1 MSAFT
6 PIAAIRLPLV
16 FLVLVVLGL
25 GDAAAAPVSNYWKT
39 FAAEGDR
46 SATDVLIDYS
56 YAGYGNGEVAI
67 PDVSGPVFKVVDF
80 GAIPDDALSDE
91 EAIRRTIAAA
101 ERAEGGVV
109 LFPPGKFLVWTER
122 TQAASISIQSSNLVI
137 RGAGSSRGGTVIRAV
152 HSGYGIGPYVVPKK
166 AQDFEVIPYVFK
178 FQVPASETKPVTTEL
193 NGAVKRGDFRLPVK
207 TTAGFRVGDW
217 INLGAKTLKLNAQL
231 LAGLT
236 PDVTWTRLNEGMQIN
251 EKHRIAAITEGAL
264 ILREPLLV
272 NLGADYE
279 VLVSVTP
286 MIEGVGVEDI
296 AFAGGWRA
304 DFLHHRNALDDEGW
318 DALVFDGVA
327 DGWVRRCAFL
337 NLNSGIYLKKSAAC
351 SLLQNR
357 YAGAKGHYNSAVR
370 ADSSFNLMGLSTD
383 QSGHLHGVSTGN
395 RSAGTV
401 VWRWK
406 LAYNQSVDSHGN
418 GPYAT
423 LIDRVDGGSFTKSGG
438 PAPSFP
444 NHLDGLVFWNFSYA
458 GKDEEPVNLYEA
470 KRGTAKFVKPL
481 FVGLH
486 GAPVFLTPEA
496 LGGDESRGQPVAP
509 ESLYEAQ
516 LERRLGKTPAWVDH
530 ARREWE
536 SLQSAELPPEA
547 ADRPPLADLYPEE
560 FALMDLLQDWAGLMS
575 NQELGWSTPIDLKTD
590 AKAETIQLGRDY
602 GLLRTV
608 LHQLATY
615 ASPRPV
621 KDEKTGAW
629 VTPPPLTVRVQVN
642 AKDISLTLAVAAP
655 ASDREK
661 NQGAMDVASR
671 LAASCQA
678 TLRVDE
684 RELRLTVKR

>member
-6 PIAAIRLPLV
+6 PFAAIRLPLV
-16 FLVLVVLGL
+16 LLVLVLGE
-25 GDAAAAPVSNYWKT
+25 AAAAPISNYWKT
-39 FAAEGDR
+39 FAAGGDR
-46 SATDVLIDYS
+46 SASDVLTDYS

-67 PDVSGPVFKVVDF
+67 PDVAGPIFKVVDF

-91 EAIRRTIAAA
+91 EAIRQAVAAA
-101 ERAEGGVV
+101 ERAGGGVV

-122 TQAASISIQSSNLVI
+122 TRAASILIQSSGIVI
-137 RGAGSSRGGTVIRAV
+137 RGAGSSRGGTIIRAV
-152 HSGYGIGPYVVPKK
+152 HSGYGIGPFVVPKK
-166 AQDFEVIPYVFK
+166 TQDFEDIPYVFK
-178 FQVPASETKPVTTEL
+178 FQAPASETKSTTTEL
-193 NGAVKRGDFRLPVK
+193 TGSVKRGDFRVPVK
-207 TTAGFRVGDW
+207 STAGFRVGDW

-236 PDVTWTRLNEGMQIN
+236 PDVTWTRLNDGIQIN
-251 EKHRIAAITEGAL
+251 EKHRIAAVADGSL
-264 ILREPLLV
+264 VLREPVLV
-272 NLGADYE
+272 DLSEDYE
-279 VLVSVTP
+279 VRVAGTR
-286 MIEGVGVEDI
+286 MIEQVGVEDI

-327 DGWVRRCAFL
+327 DGWVRRCAFI

-351 SLLQNR
+351 SLIQNR
-357 YAGAKGHYNSAVR
+357 YAGAKGHYNAAVR

-458 GKDEEPVNLYEA
+458 GKDEQPINLYEA
-470 KRGTAKFVKPL
+470 KRGTAKYVKPL
-481 FVGLH
+481 FIGLH
-486 GAPVFLTPEA
+486 GEPVVLTPEA
-496 LGGDESRGQPVAP
+496 LGGDESRGQTVAP

-516 LERRLGKTPAWVDH
+516 LERRRGKLPAWVDL

-536 SLQSAELPPEA
+536 YLQRAELPPEA
-547 ADRPPLADLYPEE
+547 AARPPLADIYPEQ
-560 FALMDLLQDWAGLMS
+560 FALMGLLQDWAGLMG
-575 NQELGWSTPIDLKTD
+575 NQELGWATPIDLKTD
-590 AKAETIQLGRDY
+590 AKAETIELVRDY
-602 GLLRTV
+602 VLLRTV

-629 VTPPPLTVRVQVN
+629 VTPPPLTVQVQVN

-655 ASDREK
+655 DSDREK

-678 TLRVDE
+678 KLRVDG
-684 RELRLTVKR
+684 RELRLIVKR

>member
-1 MSAFT
+1 M
-6 PIAAIRLPLV
+6 V
-16 FLVLVVLGL
+16 GL
-25 GDAAAAPVSNYWKT
+25 AEGPAAPISNHWKT
-39 FAAEGDR
+39 FVAAGDH
-46 SATDVLIDYS
+46 SAPEVLTDYS
-56 YAGYGNGEVAI
+56 YSGYGHGETAIPEVA
-67 PDVSGPVFKVVDF
+67 GPVFKVVDF

-101 ERAEGGVV
+101 ERAGGGVV

-122 TQAASISIQSSNLVI
+122 SRAASILIHHAGIVI
-137 RGAGSSRGGTVIRAV
+137 RGAGSGRGGTTIRAI
-152 HSGYGIGPYVVPKK
+152 HSGYGTGPYVVPKK
-166 AQDFEVIPYVFK
+166 SQDFEDIPYVFD
-178 FQVPASETKPVTTEL
+178 FQVPASDTKSVATSL
-193 NGAVKRGDFRLPVK
+193 SGAVKRGDCRLRVQ

-217 INLGAKTLKLNAQL
+217 VNLGAKTLKLNAQL

-236 PDVTWTRLNEGMQIN
+236 PDATWTRLNEGMQIN
-251 EKHRIAAITEGAL
+251 EKHRIAAIADGAL
-264 ILREPLLV
+264 VLREPVLLD
-272 NLGADYE
+272 LGADHE
-279 VLVSVTP
+279 VRVSVVP
-286 MIEGVGVEDI
+286 MLERVGVEDI

-327 DGWVRRCAFL
+327 DGWVRRCTFI

-351 SLLQNR
+351 SLIQNR
-357 YAGAKGHYNSAVR
+357 FAGAKGHYNAAVR

-383 QSGHLHGVSTGN
+383 DSGHVHGVSTGN

-406 LAYNQSVDSHGN
+406 LSYNQSVDSHGN

-444 NHLDGLVFWNFSYA
+444 NHLNGLVFWNFSYA
-458 GKDEEPVNLYEA
+458 GKDEEPINFYEA

-486 GAPVFLTPEA
+486 GAPVGLTPEA

-516 LERRLGKTPAWVDH
+516 LERRLGKTPAWVSH

-536 SLQSAELPPEA
+536 SLQRAELPPEA
-547 ADRPPLADLYPEE
+547 GVRPPSTDIYPEK
-560 FALMDLLQDWAGLMS
+560 FALTDLLNDWAGLMA
-575 NQELGWSTPIDLKTD
+575 NQELGWATPLELKTD
-590 AKAETIQLGRDY
+590 DATATTRLERDY
-602 GLLRTV
+602 VLLRTV

-629 VTPPPLTVRVQVN
+629 ITPPALAVRVQVN
-642 AKDISLTLAVAAP
+642 PKDVTFAFPVVAP
-655 ASDREK
+655 TSDREK
-661 NQGAMDVASR
+661 NQGSMDVASN

-678 TLRVDE
+678 SLRVAE
-684 RELRLTVKR
+684 RELRLIVKR